1 MSTRLATPAQW
12 DSQRSAGPMHR
23 SIVAID
29 LEGSTSRTNLVKGE
43 LRRSMYDVLGR
54 ALEAVPITDNH
65 LEQPTDR
72 GDGVLLLIRPYDDV
86 PKTVLLDRLIP
97 ALTALVSEYNTRVTQ
112 PALRMRLR
120 AVVHAGEVHGDD
132 KGFYG
137 EAIDIAIRLLDAS
150 PVKRALKEA
159 QGPLVLVISEEIY
172 RGIVAQGYVDDCDYR
187 QACRVRVAGKQ
198 HRGWVHVPGLSEPA
212 SAPGP
217 AAGLAALARAPFV
230 LASVRKGTGGSRVSA
245 GHWARVS

>member
-1 MSTRLATPAQW
+1 MSSRLAAVAQS

-23 SIVAID
+23 SIVVID
-29 LEGSTSRTNLVKGE
+29 LEGSTTRTNLVKGA
-43 LRRSMYDVLGR
+43 LRRSMYDLLGR

-65 LEQPTDR
+65 LEKPADR

-86 PKTVLLDRLIP
+86 PKTALLDRLIP
-97 ALTALVSEYNTRVTQ
+97 ALTGLVSEYNMRVTQ

-137 EAIDIAIRLLDAS
+137 EAIDIAIRLLDSAA
-150 PVKRALKEA
+150 VKRALREA
-159 QGPLVLVISEEIY
+159 ESPLVLVVSEEIY
-172 RGIVAQGYVDDCDYR
+172 YGIVAHGYVDGGGYR
-187 QACRVRVAGKQ
+187 PAVRVRVAGKQ

-230 LASVRKGTGGSRVSA
+230 LASVRKGTGGARGS
-245 GHWARVS
+245 GGPWARVG